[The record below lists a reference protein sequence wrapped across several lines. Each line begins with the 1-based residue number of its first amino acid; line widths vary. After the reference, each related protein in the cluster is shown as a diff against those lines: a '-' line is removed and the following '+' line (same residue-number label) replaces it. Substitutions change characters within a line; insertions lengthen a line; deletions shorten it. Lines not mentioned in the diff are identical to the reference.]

1 LTSRSWRR
9 MASVTRIIGLFPKC
23 NSVAGSVALCRRVS
37 RADLQR
43 VRSAASPCRVRCT
56 RNARDT

>member
-1 LTSRSWRR
+1 

-23 NSVAGSVALCRRVS
+23 NSVAGSVALIFN
-37 RADLQR
+37 R